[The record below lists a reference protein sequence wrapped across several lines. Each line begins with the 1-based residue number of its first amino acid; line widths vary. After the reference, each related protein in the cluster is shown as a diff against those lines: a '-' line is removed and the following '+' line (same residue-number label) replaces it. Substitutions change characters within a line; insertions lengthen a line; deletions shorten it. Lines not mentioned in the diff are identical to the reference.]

1 MSEPE
6 SSDGQQAKSTTE
18 PEIVA
23 EPETVAEPE
32 KETDGNSHLFAVRT
46 TGGQEKIVMRLLEAR
61 IKMEKIR

>member
-23 EPETVAEPE
+23 EPEPTPEPIAEPE
-32 KETDGNSHLFAVRT
+32 PTPEPIAEQGRAQRSVEQKKT
-46 TGGQEKIVMRLLEAR
+46 TEKIPDY
-61 IKMEKIR
+61 